1 MSGPRRVINVY
12 RCSIGA
18 WVLFGLF
25 HSHDLLANSP
35 LATTDSIFQAI
46 HTQPLGPIHFK
57 ETRTLKA
64 LKSPLLSEG
73 VLEYL
78 PPDTLIK
85 HIKAPQ
91 ALRYELSPSE
101 IRVTDETKGDTKSLP
116 TETIPELGLIAES
129 LIDLL
134 TADKAGLESHW
145 LLSIGGSMQKWHL
158 ALTPRENG
166 TSAIRLVTFDGQG
179 GRISKI
185 HILQADDSE
194 SDLVLSLP

>member
-1 MSGPRRVINVY
+1 MSGPHRVIKVC

-18 WVLFGLF
+18 WVLLGLF
-25 HSHDLLANSP
+25 HSHALLANST

-73 VLEYL
+73 VLEFF
-78 PPDTLIK
+78 PPETLVK
-85 HIKAPQ
+85 HIRAPQ
-91 ALRYELSPSE
+91 AVRYELSPSE
-101 IRVTDETKGDTKSLP
+101 IRVTDETRGDTKSLP
-116 TETIPELGLIAES
+116 TEAIPELGIIAES

-134 TADKAGLESHW
+134 TADKAGLEGRW

-158 ALTPRENG
+158 ALTPRDNG